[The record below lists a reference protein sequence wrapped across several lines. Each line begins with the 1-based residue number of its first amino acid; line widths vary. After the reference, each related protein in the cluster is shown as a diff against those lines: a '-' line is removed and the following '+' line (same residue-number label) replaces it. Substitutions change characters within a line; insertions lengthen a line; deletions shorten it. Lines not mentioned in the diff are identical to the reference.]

1 MGEYEIRDLVRY
13 LHNVR
18 KKDGSANPIIGEDE
32 LGVVAALAYLLED
45 NNFVIKAYSG
55 TGKTVIMDAIFGLL
69 PKEYYHTIEHLS
81 ETAVWYEQ
89 DKINRARFIAI
100 PEAQKLPE
108 GVMEVIKTWGDG
120 RAAFRKKTDVT
131 IQDVVEQKLLPKYV
145 FMCVAVENNKGI
157 TYFDAELERRCMI
170 GHTNPTVEQTTR
182 VIKHKLDNMAL
193 PKSYKQTMSDEEI
206 DGLKKHIV
214 NAIGARDDDAA
225 VVLRNPCAPFILDAI
240 PTLFPVARSKVI
252 YLLKVINA
260 VGRFYP
266 EEILKVEKDG
276 VTYGLLT
283 PKHTW
288 LGLRI
293 YLGSFMNECLHMPS
307 HGTDLLKLF
316 PDTRIDRFGL
326 AGSEVV
332 KMTSRDIR
340 TAAKSAGLPFTKL
353 DSTIAALVMTGF
365 LEQIEDDGKIKY
377 FKSPLLR
384 EPASKINWSELIS
397 QTKDFVT
404 EYWPEIADEY
414 IERNC
419 GDVEIVDPLS
429 DATIKIS
436 ESSTSAADIDVVAG
450 DFPDIFKYL
459 EDYEYTKDYKGD
471 SFNTD
476 FLLEAQGDYNKDE
489 IKEITK
495 WHTANKSKETA

>member
-1 MGEYEIRDLVRY
+1 MSKYELRDLVRY

-18 KKDGSANPIIGEDE
+18 RKDGTANPIIGEDE

-69 PKEYYHTIEHLS
+69 PSEYYHTIEHLS

-89 DKINRARFIAI
+89 DRINRARFIAI

-120 RAAFRKKTDVT
+120 RAAFRKKPDVT

-145 FMCVAVENNKGI
+145 FMCVAVENNKGSS
-157 TYFDAELERRCMI
+157 YFDAELERRCMI
-170 GHTNPTVEQTTR
+170 GHTNPTVKQTTR

-206 DGLKKHIV
+206 EGLKKHIV
-214 NAIGARDDDAA
+214 NAIGARDDDSA

-326 AGSEVV
+326 AGSEIV
-332 KMTSRDIR
+332 KMTSREIR

-353 DSTIAALVMTGF
+353 DSVVASLVMTGF
-365 LEQIEDDGKIKY
+365 LEQIEEDGKKRY

-384 EPASKINWSELIS
+384 EPSSKINWSELIS
-397 QTKDFVT
+397 ETEKFVN
-404 EYWPEIADEY
+404 EYWPDIASEY

-419 GDVEIVDPLS
+419 GEIEIIDPLS
-429 DATIKIS
+429 DKTITIS
-436 ESSTSAADIDVVAG
+436 SKAESPADIDIVAG
-450 DFPDIFKYL
+450 DFPNIFKYI
-459 EDYEYTKDYKGD
+459 EDYEFTKNYKGD
-471 SFNTD
+471 NFNTD
-476 FLLEAQGDYNKDE
+476 FLLSAQGDYDKEE
-489 IKEITK
+489 IKEITN
-495 WHTANKSKETA
+495 WQSSN

>member
-1 MGEYEIRDLVRY
+1 MSKYEIRDLVRY

-18 KKDGSANPIIGEDE
+18 RKDGSANPIIGEDE
-32 LGVVAALAYLLED
+32 LGVVAALSYLLED

-69 PKEYYHTIEHLS
+69 PKEYFHTIEHLS
-81 ETAVWYEQ
+81 ETAVWYES

-131 IQDVVEQKLLPKYV
+131 VQDVVEQKLLPKYV
-145 FMCVAVENNKGI
+145 FMCVAVENNKGSS
-157 TYFDAELERRCMI
+157 YFDAELERRCMI
-170 GHTNPTVEQTTR
+170 GHTNPTVVQTER
-182 VIKHKLDNMAL
+182 VIKHKLHNSAL

-206 DGLKKHIV
+206 EGLKKHIV
-214 NAIGARDDDAA
+214 NAIGERDDDSA
-225 VVLRNPCAPFILDAI
+225 VMLRNPCAPFILDAI
-240 PTLFPVARSKVI
+240 PTLFPVSRSKVE

-293 YLGSFMNECLHMPS
+293 YLNSFMNECLHMPS

-316 PDTRIDRFGL
+316 PDTRVDKFGL
-326 AGSEVV
+326 AGSDIV
-332 KMTSRDIR
+332 KMTSREIR

-353 DSTIAALVMTGF
+353 DSVIAGLVMTGF
-365 LEQIEDDGKIKY
+365 LEQIEEDGKKKF

-384 EPASKINWSELIS
+384 EPTSKIDWSALMGE
-397 QTKDFVT
+397 TKDFVN
-404 EYWPEIADEY
+404 EYWPEIASEY

-419 GDVEIVDPLS
+419 GEIEIMDPLS
-429 DATIKIS
+429 DKTITIS
-436 ESSTSAADIDVVAG
+436 EVATSPADVEVVAG
-450 DFPDIFKYL
+450 DFPDIFRYI
-459 EDYEYTKDYKGD
+459 EDYEFTINYKGD

-476 FLLEAQGDYNKDE
+476 FLLEAQGDYNKEE
-489 IKEITK
+489 IKEIIK
-495 WHTANKSKETA
+495 YKEKK